1 MADTTLANPLVYE
14 HSTDDMTSMGQG
26 HVPGVLSCVVQS
38 KYDNAAQLTMIAT
51 YSQRAMN
58 LLQKDRILLVD
69 AGDGWKRQMF
79 RIFSVVAD
87 WADKNR
93 QITVEAAHV
102 GGDLF
107 GNVLVNDLSLANAS
121 PDQLFSAFLNNLAE
135 PVTIDFTSSITDVA
149 VVSWDATKVD
159 NAQNLL
165 FGRDDKN
172 PSFTSL
178 YRAEWWFDN
187 YSWRLDRNVGRDTGI
202 VIKYG
207 QHLQSLQNSDSIENI
222 YTAVRPISKYTPG
235 KTGMGNT
242 DNYKDISGAA
252 LIQYAG
258 TGGLP
263 VYDTP
268 FKEQTATGKL
278 LTNGTRFK
286 IFKYCDTGTIND
298 HTWYNLGGAQWV
310 DGGYLSFEKGQSSQ
324 FPSTVGNKA
333 TGKGTIAYGI
343 GDKSGVVT
351 TYTGVITVNY
361 VGPGKVAIWDSPWA
375 GNHTTGKFM
384 ANGSAYN
391 VYAKATDNKG
401 RTWYKLG
408 GNQWVN
414 SQYVSLDK
422 QKDYAYEK
430 VRGIGTTKVSKGK
443 IALWNRPNFNGSI
456 VRMIASGTRWQVY
469 GQASGGGSS
478 KWYDLGGNQWID
490 GQYMSFDAAK
500 DVEPKPVTGGNDTSS
515 KDTTPGKVWSYN
527 SPGNWN
533 TQVKQ
538 YTSGQQVTIYGQ
550 GSASGETWYNIG
562 TNEWIQA
569 DYLTFG
575 NDTDVSPSGSADNMN
590 AAAAEVTVTLP
601 EKYIAVPMPDGRQ
614 YEHQRIVN
622 FDASQYDITTVEDL
636 RSITQ
641 AYISD
646 NNIGQPKVSLTIG
659 FIDLQERYKNLSQ
672 VRLYDTVTVFLP
684 EIGLSIKAEVTD
696 VIYDTLLQANT
707 QVTIGNRP
715 LTTTD
720 DLAEWAKKAED
731 KAASNAQKTADKVN
745 DLDLTWK
752 QDIDST
758 TRSMQNQFDEF
769 GRRSS
774 AQQTE
779 WQNMFTQ
786 KWTDDINSYK
796 AVISQQVQDANRLS
810 SIVKYTN
817 NQVQFY
823 NGNGAKVGEMGA
835 GGLIYYDTR
844 GNATSI
850 VSSDG
855 KIIANQLVANVTID
869 TPTIKSAMIDGGTI
883 KAVNTITAI
892 NPYTGMNTTISGDWG
907 LSTNGGIHAYTP
919 CNFESKVDIG
929 GDLFMGGN
937 ITLRGGRNL
946 YLGYGSYL
954 RVDASTGG
962 LWYHGGP
969 GWSRDYKIGG

>member
-1 MADTTLANPLVYE
+1 M
-14 HSTDDMTSMGQG
+14 
-26 HVPGVLSCVVQS
+26 
-38 KYDNAAQLTMIAT
+38 
-51 YSQRAMN
+51 
-58 LLQKDRILLVD
+58 
-69 AGDGWKRQMF
+69 
-79 RIFSVVAD
+79 
-87 WADKNR
+87 
-93 QITVEAAHV
+93 
-102 GGDLF
+102 
-107 GNVLVNDLSLANAS
+107 
-121 PDQLFSAFLNNLAE
+121 
-135 PVTIDFTSSITDVA
+135 
-149 VVSWDATKVD
+149 
-159 NAQNLL
+159 
-165 FGRDDKN
+165 
-172 PSFTSL
+172 
-178 YRAEWWFDN
+178 
-187 YSWRLDRNVGRDTGI
+187 
-202 VIKYG
+202 
-207 QHLQSLQNSDSIENI
+207 
-222 YTAVRPISKYTPG
+222 
-235 KTGMGNT
+235 
-242 DNYKDISGAA
+242 
-252 LIQYAG
+252 
-258 TGGLP
+258 
-263 VYDTP
+263 
-268 FKEQTATGKL
+268 
-278 LTNGTRFK
+278 
-286 IFKYCDTGTIND
+286 
-298 HTWYNLGGAQWV
+298 
-310 DGGYLSFEKGQSSQ
+310 
-324 FPSTVGNKA
+324 
-333 TGKGTIAYGI
+333 
-343 GDKSGVVT
+343 
-351 TYTGVITVNY
+351 
-361 VGPGKVAIWDSPWA
+361 
-375 GNHTTGKFM
+375 
-384 ANGSAYN
+384 
-391 VYAKATDNKG
+391 
-401 RTWYKLG
+401 
-408 GNQWVN
+408 
-414 SQYVSLDK
+414 
-422 QKDYAYEK
+422 
-430 VRGIGTTKVSKGK
+430 
-443 IALWNRPNFNGSI
+443 
-456 VRMIASGTRWQVY
+456 
-469 GQASGGGSS
+469 
-478 KWYDLGGNQWID
+478 
-490 GQYMSFDAAK
+490 
-500 DVEPKPVTGGNDTSS
+500 
-515 KDTTPGKVWSYN
+515 WSYN
-527 SPGNWN
+527 SPGSWN
-533 TQVKQ
+533 AQVKQ
-538 YTSGQQVTIYGQ
+538 YTSGQHVTIYGQ

-569 DYLTFG
+569 DYLTFN
-575 NDTDVSPSGSADNMN
+575 NDTDVSPSGSADDMN

-715 LTTTD
+715 LTATD

-731 KAASNAQKTADKVN
+731 KAASTAQKTADKVN

-758 TRSMQNQFDEF
+758 TKNMQDQFDAF

-774 AQQTE
+774 EQQTQ
-779 WQNMFTQ
+779 WQNAFTQ
-786 KWTDDINSYK
+786 EWTNDINSYK

-823 NGNGAKVGEMGA
+823 NGNGTKVGEIGA
-835 GGLIYYDTR
+835 GGLIYYDTN

-954 RVDASTGG
+954 RVDASTGS